1 MLVKVA
7 SGEILSTGWVN
18 RFKNQAKYDQAS
30 SIRENTS
37 LKYDL
42 PHPIP

>member
-18 RFKNQAKYDQAS
+18 RFRNQAKYDQAYS
-30 SIRENTS
+30 SRANS
-37 LKYDL
+37 QLKSDK
-42 PHPIP
+42 PHLIS

>member
-18 RFKNQAKYDQAS
+18 RFKKQAKNFQAFS
-30 SIRENTS
+30 SKANS
-37 LKYDL
+37 
-42 PHPIP
+42 